1 LIGLNQQMEQIWEER
16 IKIVKNEKLRLLYI
30 KEIHEMLIQNFEN
43 KTFEKKNLEILI
55 KLFVYFSEEYK
66 SQIALKDTVICLVHS
81 ISVYLNSNFFVGEK
95 FEKTELWID
104 MLNSISMIY
113 TINTQDIEYIDELLN
128 VLIENE
134 KENDAFCVK
143 FLEFV
148 FKFNLFNILHSCVDL
163 SLKMRKIIIFKYQ
176 RNLKEMIINKKVS
189 SEEKF
194 HFTHVLGVLLLG
206 ECTMQVEDYL
216 FEMLVDLLIWGL
228 NYGIL
233 EHKKES
239 LQVFICQS
247 HPLDFVFYFTKLI
260 NHSSEIFNYT

>member
-1 LIGLNQQMEQIWEER
+1 MEQIWEER
-16 IKIVKNEKLRLLYI
+16 TKIVKNEKLRSLYI
-30 KEIHEMLIQNFEN
+30 KEIHEMLIQNYEN

-55 KLFVYFSEEYK
+55 KLFIYFSEEYK
-66 SQIALKDTVICLVHS
+66 SQIALKDMVICLVHS
-81 ISVYLNSNFFVGEK
+81 ISVYLNSNFFDEK

-104 MLNSISMIY
+104 ILHSISMIY
-113 TINTQDIEYIDELLN
+113 TINKQYNEYIDELLN

-148 FKFNLFNILHSCVDL
+148 FKFNLFNILHSCVDF
-163 SLKMRKIIIFKYQ
+163 SLKMRNIIIFKYQ
-176 RNLKEMIINKKVS
+176 RNLKEIIINENVS
-189 SEEKF
+189 REEKF

-206 ECTMQVEDYL
+206 ECTMQVEDNL
-216 FEMLVDLLIWGL
+216 FEILVDLLIWGL

-239 LQVFICQS
+239 LQVFTCQS
-247 HPLDFVFYFTKLI
+247 HLFRFCILFLKAHQSFIRDF
-260 NHSSEIFNYT
+260 